1 MGSLNYFTRS
11 VKSFRSYWNN
21 QTPQPRIVE
30 RKSFKKI
37 TVYFKGLT
45 GLGLV
50 LLLFTQSKPVPPRL
64 TVYTFLSTECP
75 ISQQYI
81 RTLDK
86 LYQRFNPSGV
96 RFIAMFPLA
105 GDSPQRIRQFRSE
118 YGLPFAG
125 RPDVGARLA
134 RQFRVR
140 TTPEVVVMQAN
151 GTVRYQGA
159 IDDWYISLGKPRPE
173 VTNAYLQQAL
183 NALLANQVVVTARTE
198 AVGCLL
204 N

>member
-1 MGSLNYFTRS
+1 MGSLTYFVWFVQRLYSHWYQQTHQAEVFIRITR
-11 VKSFRSYWNN
+11 RTIIG
-21 QTPQPRIVE
+21 Q
-30 RKSFKKI
+30 FKR
-37 TVYFKGLT
+37 LT
-45 GLGLV
+45 GIGLV
-50 LLLFTQSKPVPPRL
+50 LLLFIQSKPTPPKL
-64 TVYTFLSTECP
+64 TVYAFLSTECP
-75 ISQQYI
+75 ISQQYV

-86 LYQRFNPSGV
+86 LYQRFTPSGV
-96 RFIAMFPLA
+96 QFVAMFPLVT
-105 GDSPQRIRQFRSE
+105 DSPQRIRQFRSE

-125 RPDVGARLA
+125 RADTGARLA

-159 IDDWYISLGKPRPE
+159 IDDWYISLGKHRPD

-183 NALLANQVVVTARTE
+183 DALLANQAVVTARTE
-198 AVGCLL
+198 AIGCLL